1 MNPEPKNMDVLQN
14 LEAIVVT
21 VFRDHPEMTDR
32 VAARA
37 YEAAFEHY
45 RAEVRGHAPKPC
57 TLTGIER
64 EVFNGL
70 IAICDWRLGRS
81 KGGIESDEIPN
92 PLSVTEIVDCL
103 RQLRKSVERHTRSG
117 GSQGYLVFVAA
128 FVH

>member
-1 MNPEPKNMDVLQN
+1 MSSEPKNMDVLQN

-45 RAEVRGHAPKPC
+45 RAETRGHAPKPC
-57 TLTGIER
+57 ALTGLELEI
-64 EVFNGL
+64 FQGL
-70 IAICDWRLGRS
+70 LGICDWRLGRDQS
-81 KGGIESDEIPN
+81 AIATDEKPE
-92 PLSVTEIVDCL
+92 PLPVTDIVDCL
-103 RQLRKSVERHTRSG
+103 RQLRKSVERHTRTG

-128 FVH
+128 FVR